1 MQNILVTGA
10 GGYIGIPLCQML
22 AQKGFSVV
30 ALDRGFF
37 GRDRFMQAAS
47 HPNIKLL
54 VDDIRTVEPKQ
65 FEGMD
70 AVIDLAGLSNDASAE
85 IDPELTVSINHQGG
99 VRLARAAKRAGVR
112 RYVYSSSA
120 SVYGHGQEIALNEHA
135 VCRPQTLYAESKL
148 HVEDELRKLQR
159 DRIRNKVDHPRGG
172 SKDVADALAAVVF
185 SLTTKA
191 HHAPLMIMKGV
202 SKHGDPHVDED
213 REIVDG
219 NDFMIPFLTG

>member
-1 MQNILVTGA
+1 MQKVLVTGA

-22 AQKGFSVV
+22 AQKGYSVT
-30 ALDRGFF
+30 ALDRCFF

-47 HPNIKLL
+47 HPNIKML
-54 VDDIRTVEPKQ
+54 VDDIRTVDPQQ

-120 SVYGHGQEIALNEHA
+120 SVYGHGQEVSLNEHA

-148 HVEDELRKLQR
+148 HV
-159 DRIRNKVDHPRGG
+159 
-172 SKDVADALAAVVF
+172 
-185 SLTTKA
+185 
-191 HHAPLMIMKGV
+191 
-202 SKHGDPHVDED
+202 
-213 REIVDG
+213 
-219 NDFMIPFLTG
+219 